1 MAQVESRNLTGLR
14 RVFNKPD
21 LDVDKCKSHTH
32 ELNTETTVSNTTP
45 VVECNCINIFK
56 KCIIS
61 DIK

>member
-32 ELNTETTVSNTTP
+32 ELNNETTVSITTP
-45 VVECNCINIFK
+45 VVEFK
-56 KCIIS
+56 
-61 DIK
+61 